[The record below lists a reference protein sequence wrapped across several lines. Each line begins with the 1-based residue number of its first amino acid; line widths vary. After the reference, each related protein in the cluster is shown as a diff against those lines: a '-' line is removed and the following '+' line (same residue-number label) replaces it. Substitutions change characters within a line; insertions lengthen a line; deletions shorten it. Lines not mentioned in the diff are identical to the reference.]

1 MAIANRRVQ
10 SGWRSEP
17 NTHGNGVAKPNGDSH
32 SCCQCDS
39 DSHGNRNRDGNR
51 NSDAY
56 PNSNDRAAAD
66 SNTPTSPNTTTSPVG
81 LLALNG

>member
-17 NTHGNGVAKPNGDSH
+17 NTHGNGLAKPNGDSNG
-32 SCCQCDS
+32 CCQCDS
-39 DSHGNRNRDGNR
+39 DSHGNRNG
-51 NSDAY
+51 DAY